1 MLKYSLI
8 AAFFSLVVFSFCSC
22 VQSYD
27 CECIATENGVEVF
40 RATDSYAGSK
50 QSVQKIC
57 DDFEENQNNTFPS
70 PGKHTD
76 CNLK

>member
-8 AAFFSLVVFSFCSC
+8 VAFFCLTVFSFSSC
-22 VQSYD
+22 VKSYD
-27 CECIATENGVEVF
+27 CECITTENGVEVF
-40 RATDSYAGSK
+40 RATDTYAGTK
-50 QSVQKIC
+50 QSTQKIC
-57 DDFEENQNNTFPS
+57 DDFEKNQNKIGQT